1 VNERHKDDVTLRSG
15 MLDRLAAMR
24 GRPLADDVANAM
36 MVVPRHVFVPEAP
49 ISEAYGLGAMV
60 THWDRQGVP
69 TSSASAPGTVA
80 GMLEQAQVRPGQRV
94 LEVGAGTGYNATLLA
109 HLVGP
114 TGSVTTIEYDAD
126 VADAARMH
134 LADYGADQVRV
145 VTGDGTLGSAEDGP
159 FDRILVTAGAWD
171 VAPAWVEQLAP
182 NGRVVVPLRLRGLT
196 RVVAF
201 KRDGVGLRSV
211 SVVEDGFIPMKG
223 IGAMPEKNVPVGPGP
238 DLTLRIDDAQD
249 VEPALLEALDS
260 APTLEWTDLVAP
272 WAWTPDQ
279 DFWLATLPGYCRV
292 FVNTEAVTAGRI
304 PRAKDPWGAW
314 GAHTGA
320 SLAYLTARQVGGT
333 DQMPMLQVG
342 ACGFGPDGAD
352 LARLLTS
359 RVRAWQERTAGGIEV
374 TIEARPLSAAPLPGE
389 DEPLWVVDKLDH
401 AFVVR
406 VSGSG
411 SHEEEEEGIP
421 RRDDRRRGQAGKLA
435 ER

>member
-1 VNERHKDDVTLRSG
+1 

-24 GRPLADDVANAM
+24 GRALADDVADAM
-36 MVVPRHVFVPEAP
+36 MAVPRHMFVPEAP
-49 ISEAYGLGAMV
+49 MSEAYGLGAVV
-60 THWDRQGVP
+60 THCDRQGVP

-126 VADAARMH
+126 VADTARMH
-134 LADYGADQVRV
+134 LAVYGAEQVRV

-201 KRDGVGLRSV
+201 KRDGEGLRSL
-211 SVVEDGFIPMKG
+211 SVAEDGFIPMKG
-223 IGAMPEKNVPVGPGP
+223 IGAVLEKNVPVGPGP
-238 DLTLRIDDAQD
+238 DLTLRIDDAQA
-249 VEPALLEALDS
+249 VEPALLEALDNE
-260 APTLEWTDLVAP
+260 ATLEWTEVVAP
-272 WAWTPDQ
+272 WAWTPEQ

-314 GAHTGA
+314 GVHTDA

-342 ACGFGPDGAD
+342 GCGFGPGGAD
-352 LARLLTS
+352 LVRLLTS
-359 RVRAWQERTAGGIEV
+359 RVRAWQEQTAGGIDV
-374 TIEARPLSAAPLPGE
+374 AIEARPRSAAPLPGE
-389 DEPLWVVDKLDH
+389 DGALLVVDKLDH

-406 VSGSG
+406 VSGSD
-411 SHEEEEEGIP
+411 SHEEEQGIP
-421 RRDDRRRGQAGKLA
+421 RRDDQSRGQAGALS
-435 ER
+435 RLIP